1 MVITYRVVL
10 LFLLLKSTFGGRLL
24 SETESTSL
32 QERPSFV
39 SKFVG
44 SISNTFTKFIHIIGG
59 VVPLRGIASVAA
71 DIGIPGALTLQHY
84 LTPSKA
90 MTRNPYYCFVGS
102 SRDVVYPSSLRVTEA
117 VYSKQPVIV
126 KDQHGILD
134 TFSLSFAGNFDFSR
148 SYEGLK
154 KILQGLS
161 EFIDL
166 KLIHS
171 GVNLAFDTMA
181 EDPSENSVYSRIGEP
196 SPEDEVLRRG
206 ITTVIGALM
215 NKQECWIKTACII
228 GDYSR
233 TLKIK
238 EFLIIVAKKIAP
250 PEWKKTMDV
259 FVSASNN
266 ETDCRTFL
274 CSPKDRE

>member
-90 MTRNPYYCFVGS
+90 MTRSDGSTTTDSIKRQYIQAKKTLTTALLGVLGYRGCLLKAACYCGKRLSASVTGATAITLLLS
-102 SRDVVYPSSLRVTEA
+102 TISNQLPESITDVYTTLRNSIF
-117 VYSKQPVIV
+117 YSDDCEQY
-126 KDQHGILD
+126 DCHHEDL
-134 TFSLSFAGNFDFSR
+134 TFSL
-148 SYEGLK
+148 LK
-154 KILQGLS
+154 DKLQNL
-161 EFIDL
+161 L
-166 KLIHS
+166 TKL
-171 GVNLAFDTMA
+171 
-181 EDPSENSVYSRIGEP
+181 
-196 SPEDEVLRRG
+196 
-206 ITTVIGALM
+206 
-215 NKQECWIKTACII
+215 
-228 GDYSR
+228 
-233 TLKIK
+233 
-238 EFLIIVAKKIAP
+238 
-250 PEWKKTMDV
+250 
-259 FVSASNN
+259 
-266 ETDCRTFL
+266 
-274 CSPKDRE
+274 

>member
-1 MVITYRVVL
+1 MQ
-10 LFLLLKSTFGGRLL
+10 LFLGILFIFAQVS
-24 SETESTSL
+24 S
-32 QERPSFV
+32 SF
-39 SKFVG
+39 
-44 SISNTFTKFIHIIGG
+44 
-59 VVPLRGIASVAA
+59 
-71 DIGIPGALTLQHY
+71 QY
-84 LTPSKA
+84 
-90 MTRNPYYCFVGS
+90 RNGHHPIYYGHV
-102 SRDVVYPSSLRVTEA
+102 
-117 VYSKQPVIV
+117 Q